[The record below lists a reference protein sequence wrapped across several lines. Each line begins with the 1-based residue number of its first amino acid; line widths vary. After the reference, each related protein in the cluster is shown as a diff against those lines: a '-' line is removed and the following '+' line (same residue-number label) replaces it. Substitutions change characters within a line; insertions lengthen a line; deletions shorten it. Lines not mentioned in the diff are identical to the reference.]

1 METSHHN
8 KSSTLPPFGLT
19 SEELWGQF
27 QEPKLNHWA
36 FQNID
41 KFISHDVI
49 PGSSAPIHL
58 PRDLRDIGEIQFTA
72 DDGCSKTVDQS
83 LGYLMVDGLIVI
95 KDSIIRTESYFNG
108 MQPDRPHLLFSASK
122 PFAGALIANLI
133 YKGAIQSEDD
143 RVIKYIPELN
153 KTAFN
158 DVSIRNLLDMQSG
171 IDFRD
176 LGDRDELERASGFKP
191 PKHDEN
197 ILSLV
202 LKLHNKKHP
211 AGCMTDYNSINTDLL
226 SLLATR
232 ITGEPAS
239 ILLQRDIF
247 EPMGMEF
254 KAYIIK
260 DQQGINELGGGL
272 AITVRDLAKLGL
284 IILNDG
290 AIGNRQVLPGSYIA
304 RISATVEPEKWR
316 KSWLASLTPQAKAYR
331 AQLYFSADEFD
342 EGAIFACGNYGQALY
357 INPKHHTVIGLLST
371 YKTAVDLPRF
381 NTQMAMLKAISEQV
395 QN

>member
-1 METSHHN
+1 MESSHHN

-19 SEELWGQF
+19 PKELWGQF

-49 PGSSAPIHL
+49 PGSSAPVHL
-58 PRDLRDIGEIQFTA
+58 PRELRDINEIQFSG
-72 DDGCSKTVDQS
+72 DDGISRTVGES

-133 YKGAIQSEDD
+133 HKGAIQSEND

-153 KTAFN
+153 KKAFN

-191 PKHDEN
+191 PKQNEN

-202 LKLHNKKHP
+202 LNLHKKKHP

-232 ITGEPAS
+232 ITEEPAS
-239 ILLQRDIF
+239 ILLHRDIF
-247 EPMGMEF
+247 EPMGAEF

-272 AITVRDLAKLGL
+272 AITVRDLVKFGIVL
-284 IILNDG
+284 LNSG
-290 AIGNRQVLPGSYIA
+290 VIGNRRVLPDSILA
-304 RISATVEPEKWR
+304 RIFSTAEPEKWR
-316 KSWLASLTPQAKAYR
+316 KGWLASLTPQAKAYR
-331 AQLYFSADEFD
+331 AQLYLCADKFD

-357 INPKHHTVIGLLST
+357 INPNHNAVIGLLST
-371 YKTAVDLPRF
+371 YQTAVDLPRF